1 MLAGHV
7 DEDALRAAFHAHK
20 EGQTMFT
27 RRMAINIA
35 DFFGV
40 PPLSLVWKLEKMG
53 LLKRGSWDWFKHHGG
68 ITKAQIE
75 EVRRDRATATPQES
89 ANPSPPHAE
98 PLPTRI
104 SAPTNTTTRPA
115 EGGEI

>member
-1 MLAGHV
+1 MLAGHL

-40 PPLSLVWKLEKMG
+40 PPMSLVWKLEKMG
-53 LLKRGSWDWFKHHGG
+53 LLKRGSWDWFKSNGG
-68 ITKAQIE
+68 ITKAHIE
-75 EVRRDRATATPQES
+75 EARGDRTAQQNQEV
-89 ANPSPPHAE
+89 
-98 PLPTRI
+98 
-104 SAPTNTTTRPA
+104 
-115 EGGEI
+115 